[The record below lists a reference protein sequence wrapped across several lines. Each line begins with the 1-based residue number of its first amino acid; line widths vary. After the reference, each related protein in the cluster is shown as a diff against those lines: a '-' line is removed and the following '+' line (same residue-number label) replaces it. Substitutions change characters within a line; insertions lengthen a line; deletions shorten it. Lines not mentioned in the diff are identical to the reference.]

1 MKIEIEIPIQ
11 GTTILNEGLG
21 ILAQE
26 VQEIFNVSS
35 CKITVIDETITPGT
49 SQIQGWYSEKRL

>member
-11 GTTILNEGLG
+11 GTTMLNEGLG

-35 CKITVIDETITPGT
+35 CKITVIDETKTPGT
-49 SQIQGWYSEKRL
+49 SKIQGWYNERRL